1 MKPRKVLNRKKSNNL
16 ENVHLEIF
24 LREYLSSLEL
34 ERNLSVNTIKS
45 YQNDINSLISFL
57 TEKNI
62 KDPAEI
68 IPQHLTYFFKLL
80 SKLELSSRSSARYY
94 SSIKGFFKF
103 LFANGYLKKNPME
116 RLSAPKINKGLPIVL
131 NINEVEKILDC
142 PNTSTKLGLRDKA
155 LLETFYACG
164 LRVSELI
171 NLKAADLFLNE
182 EIIRVFGKG
191 SKERLIPIGSSAI
204 KWVDEYLSKS
214 RPLLVKKTKSENY
227 LFLNNRGTK
236 LSRMGIW
243 KIVNQNAEAAGIK
256 KEVHPH
262 TFRHSFATHLLEGGA
277 DLRAVQEMLGHADI
291 STTQIYTHLDRD
303 YIKQIHRDFHPRG

>member
-1 MKPRKVLNRKKSNNL
+1 M
-16 ENVHLEIF
+16 ETF
-24 LREYLSSLEL
+24 LREYLSSLEF

-45 YQNDINSLISFL
+45 YRSDLYSLINYL
-57 TEKNI
+57 KGKKIE
-62 KDPAEI
+62 DPAEVTS
-68 IPQHLTYFFKLL
+68 QQLLAFFKIL

-94 SSIKGFFKF
+94 SSIKGFFKY
-103 LFANGYLKKNPME
+103 LLASGYLEKNPME
-116 RLSAPKINKGLPIVL
+116 KLSAPKVSKELPVVL
-131 NINEVEKILDC
+131 NINEVEKILNC
-142 PNTSTKLGLRDKA
+142 PDISKKLGLRDKA

-171 NLKAADLFLNE
+171 NLKVADLFLDE

-191 SKERLIPIGSSAI
+191 AKERLVPIGSSAI
-204 KWVDEYLSKS
+204 KWIEEYLGKS
-214 RPLLVKKTKSENY
+214 RPLLVKKTRSENY
-227 LFLNNRGTK
+227 LFLNIRGTK

-243 KIVNQNAEAAGIK
+243 KIVNHNAEAAGIN

-303 YIKQIHRDFHPRG
+303 YIKQVHREYHPRG